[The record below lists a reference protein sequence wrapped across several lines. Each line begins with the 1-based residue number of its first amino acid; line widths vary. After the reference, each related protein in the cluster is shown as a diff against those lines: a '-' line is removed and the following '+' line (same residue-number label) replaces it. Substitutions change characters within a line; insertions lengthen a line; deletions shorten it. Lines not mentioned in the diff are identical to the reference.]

1 MAYVRRKSVRV
12 HRRSVGNISVY
23 EVFCFTRSQS
33 SFARMCAYDF
43 IIGVPETAI
52 GNESSQKN
60 VHFNIMVDFAV
71 PMSAVFVSIS
81 HDKVDV

>member
-1 MAYVRRKSVRV
+1 
-12 HRRSVGNISVY
+12 
-23 EVFCFTRSQS
+23 
-33 SFARMCAYDF
+33 MCAYDF